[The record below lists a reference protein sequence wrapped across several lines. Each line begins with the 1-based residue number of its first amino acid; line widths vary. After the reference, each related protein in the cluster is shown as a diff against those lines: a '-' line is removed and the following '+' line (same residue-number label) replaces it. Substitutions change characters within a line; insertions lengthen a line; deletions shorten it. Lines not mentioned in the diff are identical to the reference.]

1 MLAGEIAVTFPC
13 RGDELIG
20 VVHRPT
26 GGLGMPDGMTSAA
39 VPRGAQRGVVIVVG
53 GPQYRVGSHR
63 QFVLLARQLTA
74 AGIPALRFDC
84 RGMGDGDGAFPG
96 FAAIGDDIAA
106 AIDALCAAQP
116 EVREVVLWGLCDA
129 ASAILFYA
137 DGDRRV
143 AGVVLLNPW
152 VRSDGGLAR
161 AYLRHYYLG
170 RLIKREFWRKLG
182 RGEFDFP
189 GSLRSLIETIRD
201 ALGGVRSAK
210 AACLREAPAFAEA
223 SAGKE
228 AASLR
233 RRQAGQPAPPMRQ
246 DASLAARMGDGLR
259 RFRGRV
265 LLITSGRDLV
275 AQEFNAAATEAPWR
289 GLLQD
294 ARVERQVLA
303 AADHTF
309 STAAWRGQVA
319 DWTIRW
325 LRSW

>member
-1 MLAGEIAVTFPC
+1 
-13 RGDELIG
+13 
-20 VVHRPT
+20 
-26 GGLGMPDGMTSAA
+26 
-39 VPRGAQRGVVIVVG
+39 
-53 GPQYRVGSHR
+53 
-63 QFVLLARQLTA
+63 
-74 AGIPALRFDC
+74 
-84 RGMGDGDGAFPG
+84 MGDGDGAFPG

-210 AACLREAPAFAEA
+210 AA
-223 SAGKE
+223 
-228 AASLR
+228 
-233 RRQAGQPAPPMRQ
+233 GQPAPPMRQ
-246 DASLAARMGDGLR
+246 DASLAARMSDGLR